1 MDMNILRQLSEIAEK
16 FSLTST
22 SNLIKSIVFFA
33 AILLIFVG
41 AVLLFFSKYSNS
53 AVAKKIKESAT
64 VKIMISMIS
73 GLIAWFLPWTS
84 LKMLFFSIAIVALFS
99 VFMVKRK
106 VSAFKAILVGLLA
119 LFVVAGIVAVPV
131 FNYYTNVIVDHSVA
145 PEISF
150 NFPFGMPD
158 SKNKVLPDS
167 EMPIEHINHITI
179 DVISDIELELTNDDV
194 LHYPSR
200 LTVEE
205 ADGNLTISE
214 PYRTND
220 TYVIKMGTAALRSV
234 DIHCGGIKIRGNGSF
249 KDFSLNC
256 AGASIN
262 SKISSENNIRIDCAG
277 LDISGRM
284 EGKTLDIDSVG
295 TDINGE
301 LNFNKIQISSTGAN
315 IVIKSTFDRFD
326 INSTGLSGTI
336 EILNPQAQS
345 AELYVQATGGN
356 LTVHNKNNA
365 PIEIESTGLVKIIRK

>member
-53 AVAKKIKESAT
+53 AVAKKIKESVT
-64 VKIMISMIS
+64 VKIMISIIS

-84 LKMLFFSIAIVALFS
+84 LKKVFFGIAIVALFS

-106 VSAFKAILVGLLA
+106 VSAFKAVLIGVLILLA
-119 LFVVAGIVAVPV
+119 VGIVAVPV
-131 FNYYTNVIVDHSVA
+131 FNYCTNVIVNHSTK
-145 PEISF
+145 PEIAF
-150 NFPFGMPD
+150 DFPFGIPD
-158 SKNKVLPDS
+158 GKNKILPNS
-167 EMPIEHINHITI
+167 EIPIEHVNHITI
-179 DVISDIELELTNDDV
+179 NVNSDIELELTNDDV

-205 ADGNLTISE
+205 TDGNLTISE

-262 SKISSENNIRIDCAG
+262 SEISSENDIRIDCAG
-277 LDISGRM
+277 LDISGSM
-284 EGKTLDIDSVG
+284 KGKALDIDSVG

-301 LNFNKIQISSTGAN
+301 LNFNKIQISSTAAN